1 MFKVASRAFARP
13 TWATAAMPVRSIAST
28 VPRFNDIAHK
38 LNKQSFV
45 YKYAEEGPKA
55 VKFTA
60 EHEWIALFND
70 DSAFVGITQYAAEA
84 LGDVTFVE
92 LPEVGDIVDVGDVM
106 GSVESVKSSSDI
118 YAPVAGE
125 IIAVNG
131 DLDSNPATLN
141 IDPMGNGWLA
151 QIKLSKPQMVEE
163 DPLLLDEDQ
172 YEASLEN
179 N

>member
-13 TWATAAMPVRSIAST
+13 TWAAAAMPVRSIAST
-28 VPRFNDIAHK
+28 APRFNTVNHK

-45 YKYAEEGPKA
+45 YKYAEEGPKG
-55 VKFTA
+55 VKFTS

-92 LPEVGDIVDVGDVM
+92 LPEVGDLVEIGDVM

-125 IIAVNG
+125 IIAVND
-131 DLDSNPATLN
+131 DLDSNPGVLN
-141 IDPMGNGWLA
+141 VDPMGNGWIA
-151 QIKLSKPQMVEE
+151 QIKLSKPEAVEE
-163 DPLLLDEDQ
+163 DPLLLSEQQ
-172 YEASLEN
+172 YEESLEN
-179 N
+179 